1 MAASQTQGNYELYR
15 KYIES
20 AFRQYQERQ
29 DLKTYTDLILT
40 SLAIIIFSLFAIKPT
55 AVTIIKL
62 YKEMKAK
69 EQTIQRMDQKISSL
83 EQAEKIYND
92 NKDSI
97 DLLNQAIPDS
107 PKPEIFIRQIEG
119 IAQTH
124 SVTLSNMNLEEAV
137 LKASDSSQED
147 IIANQTP
154 ANTPIQES
162 EQNASVRVTANYP
175 ILIDFLKDIE
185 NMRSPYKFTIPS
197 LTLYITRDSEDLYL
211 EIEGGVLYLPK

>member
-1 MAASQTQGNYELYR
+1 
-15 KYIES
+15 
-20 AFRQYQERQ
+20 
-29 DLKTYTDLILT
+29 
-40 SLAIIIFSLFAIKPT
+40 
-55 AVTIIKL
+55 
-62 YKEMKAK
+62 
-69 EQTIQRMDQKISSL
+69 MDQKISSL

>member
-162 EQNASVRVTANYP
+162 
-175 ILIDFLKDIE
+175 
-185 NMRSPYKFTIPS
+185 
-197 LTLYITRDSEDLYL
+197 
-211 EIEGGVLYLPK
+211 